1 MASPNSYEEARKQR
15 MEENLRKFQDL
26 GVAKIAKSLTDQAT
40 KPKPKAIAKPRT
52 PVPVDPD
59 LVRRSSRPHN
69 TVTSYAEE
77 FIEDR
82 PMRKKPRSGFS
93 TRVKKPNEKVATD
106 AQRSKAIKHAE
117 DYRVRHVPSTRPS
130 YVKSMLQ
137 SHVYNGFW
145 LNVPRD
151 FCKNYLPGKKM
162 IVVLED
168 AKGAEF
174 DVVYTGE
181 KENAGLSGGWKAFAE
196 AHKLDDGDALIFEL
210 TEPAR
215 LKLKSNCLMRMYRF
229 IYLKGLARV
238 KKAFLKGRKK
248 AKGVKRKKSDEK
260 ENMVEEVAV
269 KIAQP
274 RERNTRN
281 SKKAGE

>member
-1 MASPNSYEEARKQR
+1 MAAANSYEEARKQR
-15 MEENLRKFQDL
+15 MKENLRKFQDL
-26 GVAKIAKSLTDQAT
+26 GVAKIAKSLTDQTT

-52 PVPVDPD
+52 PVSVDPD

-82 PMRKKPRSGFS
+82 PMRKICGKSRDQASQQ
-93 TRVKKPNEKVATD
+93 VKKPNEKVATE
-106 AQRSKAIKHAE
+106 AQRAKAMKHAE
-117 DYRVRHVPSTRPS
+117 DYQGRYVPSTHPS

-145 LNVPRD
+145 L
-151 FCKNYLPGKKM
+151 KYLPGEKT

-168 AKGAEF
+168 ARAAEF

-196 AHKLDDGDALIFEL
+196 AHKLDVYIF
-210 TEPAR
+210 
-215 LKLKSNCLMRMYRF
+215 
-229 IYLKGLARV
+229 KGIGAGEEGNN
-238 KKAFLKGRKK
+238 KKQRK
-248 AKGVKRKKSDEK
+248 AKGGKGKKSDAK
-260 ENMVEEVAV
+260 EDMVEGAAE
-269 KIAQP
+269 KTAQP
-274 RERNTRN
+274 RERKTRN

>member
-1 MASPNSYEEARKQR
+1 MADANFYEEARKQR
-15 MEENLRKFQDL
+15 MEENLRRFQDL

-40 KPKPKAIAKPRT
+40 KPKPKAIAKPRA
-52 PVPVDPD
+52 PAPVDPN
-59 LVRRSSRPHN
+59 LVRRSSRPHT

-82 PMRKKPRSGFS
+82 PARKKPRSGFS
-93 TRVKKPNEKVATD
+93 TRVKKPHEKVATE
-106 AQRSKAIKHAE
+106 AQRAKVIKHAE
-117 DYRVRHVPSTRPS
+117 DYRVRHVPSANPS

-151 FCKNYLPGKKM
+151 FCKKYLPGEKTV
-162 IVVLED
+162 VVLED

-215 LKLKSNCLMRMYRF
+215 LKVHIFKGIGTGDEGL
-229 IYLKGLARV
+229 LKG
-238 KKAFLKGRKK
+238 KKK
-248 AKGVKRKKSDEK
+248 AKGGKGKKSDAK
-260 ENMVEEVAV
+260 EDMVEAAAENTT
-269 KIAQP
+269 QP
-274 RERNTRN
+274 RERKTRN

>member
-1 MASPNSYEEARKQR
+1 MADANSYEEARKQR
-15 MEENLRKFQDL
+15 IEENLRKFQDL

-40 KPKPKAIAKPRT
+40 KPKPKAIAKPRN

-82 PMRKKPRSGFS
+82 PARKKPRSVFS
-93 TRVKKPNEKVATD
+93 TRVKKPNEKVATE

-145 LNVPRD
+145 L
-151 FCKNYLPGKKM
+151 KM

-181 KENAGLSGGWKAFAE
+181 KKNAGLSGGWKAFAE

-215 LKLKSNCLMRMYRF
+215 LKVHIFKGIGAGEEGL
-229 IYLKGLARV
+229 LKG
-238 KKAFLKGRKK
+238 KKK
-248 AKGVKRKKSDEK
+248 AKGGKRKKSDAK

-274 RERNTRN
+274 RERKTRN

>member
-1 MASPNSYEEARKQR
+1 MADANSYEEARKQR

-26 GVAKIAKSLTDQAT
+26 GVAKISKILTDQAT

-52 PVPVDPD
+52 PVSVDPD

-93 TRVKKPNEKVATD
+93 TRVKKPNEKVATE
-106 AQRSKAIKHAE
+106 AQRAKAMKRAE
-117 DYRVRHVPSTRPS
+117 DYRVRHVPSTHPS

-151 FCKNYLPGKKM
+151 FCKKYLPGEKM
-162 IVVLED
+162 RVVLED

-210 TEPAR
+210 TEAAR
-215 LKLKSNCLMRMYRF
+215 LKVHIFKGIGAGEEGL
-229 IYLKGLARV
+229 LKG
-238 KKAFLKGRKK
+238 KKK
-248 AKGVKRKKSDEK
+248 AKGGKRKKSDAK
-260 ENMVEEVAV
+260 ENMVEEVAA

-274 RERNTRN
+274 RERKTRY

>member
-1 MASPNSYEEARKQR
+1 MADANSYEEARKQR
-15 MEENLRKFQDL
+15 IEENLRKFQDL
-26 GVAKIAKSLTDQAT
+26 GVSKIAKSLTDQAI

-52 PVPVDPD
+52 PATLDPD
-59 LVRRSSRPHN
+59 LVRRSSSRPRN

-82 PMRKKPRSGFS
+82 PARKKPRSVFS
-93 TRVKKPNEKVATD
+93 TRVKKPNEKVATE

-181 KENAGLSGGWKAFAE
+181 KKNAGLSGGWKAFAE

-215 LKLKSNCLMRMYRF
+215 LKVHIFKGIGAGEEGL
-229 IYLKGLARV
+229 LKG
-238 KKAFLKGRKK
+238 KKK
-248 AKGVKRKKSDEK
+248 AKGVKRKKSDAK

-274 RERNTRN
+274 RERKN
-281 SKKAGE
+281 SKF